1 MCDHSAAE
9 PSQQTSPLSLLS
21 TLAEQRALLSDL
33 PAQAE
38 ASPVSIIGPAFSV
51 PQHRAKHASSSPAPA
66 SAVKVAHAVPV
77 ASPKVAQAVPMDL
90 PKGVTPIGLA
100 MWKAAVKE
108 VMDLPQGRLARE
120 VAAAVSS
127 PHDAE
132 ADGPPHH
139 SLLEGSVRGAIP
151 VGIQRSVDAEGAARF
166 VWPNGGTPLSS
177 SPSPLGGR
185 PNVAGSF
192 DRPIAQAAECWMA
205 ELRYVGSGRQAQA
218 PQAKKS
224 EPSAPKYSVPTY
236 ENHWFQ
242 APKFH
247 SPKAVA
253 LLTGAPA
260 PKVIAKPGAFR
271 RRRAASHPTSLHRID
286 EYESESDDEPQDRAA
301 APELLPAPPTAVAAA
316 AALPAAQAGVAPARS
331 ESTPEIRPLFAM
343 TWNARH
349 WR

>member
-1 MCDHSAAE
+1 MESTSQAVAPQPQMSSA
-9 PSQQTSPLSLLS
+9 PQTSYAPS
-21 TLAEQRALLSDL
+21 AVAQ
-33 PAQAE
+33 PATSQ
-38 ASPVSIIGPAFSV
+38 
-51 PQHRAKHASSSPAPA
+51 APA
-66 SAVKVAHAVPV
+66 YQASTGQVADFSMGQHPAY
-77 ASPKVAQAVPMDL
+77 QA
-90 PKGVTPIGLA
+90 
-100 MWKAAVKE
+100 
-108 VMDLPQGRLARE
+108 
-120 VAAAVSS
+120 
-127 PHDAE
+127 
-132 ADGPPHH
+132 
-139 SLLEGSVRGAIP
+139 
-151 VGIQRSVDAEGAARF
+151 
-166 VWPNGGTPLSS
+166 
-177 SPSPLGGR
+177 
-185 PNVAGSF
+185 
-192 DRPIAQAAECWMA
+192 
-205 ELRYVGSGRQAQA
+205 QAQA

-331 ESTPEIRPLFAM
+331 ESTREIRPLFAM